1 MRAPSKVTVKFEG
14 SANFEPFVI
23 TTKMYRGSK
32 VEHKFDTALVPI
44 YARTR
49 RVLRLV
55 ACNVVIMLIV
65 CERKPPRVRT
75 DRRAPNCEK

>member
-1 MRAPSKVTVKFEG
+1 MRAPSKVTVISEG
-14 SANFEPFVI
+14 SANFEPCVI

-32 VEHKFDTALVPI
+32 SKFDTALVPI
-44 YARTR
+44 YARIR

-55 ACNVVIMLIV
+55 ACSVGIMLIV

-75 DRRAPNCEK
+75 DRRAPKCEK